1 MIPKRSFSKVV
12 QEALGSRKLTGWL
25 RIAGILLVL
34 AGAQAWL
41 FGSQTSAL
49 IRAAEAHLASLR
61 EEQSGDRMLNS
72 ALRAL
77 QEYWRATND
86 ELRKREIL
94 ALRDTVL
101 EDVGPDRIAAVR
113 ELVRVVRTFEPTTD
127 DDVVVVRLRREAERL
142 DSLYTDHT
150 GEALRAFTR
159 PAWYLQ
165 PTASFLNNDRADL
178 EALEFNHAL
187 YFMFVGDGAAASEIL
202 QQLRREAGGDARSGR
217 VLFALSRLSFD
228 AYLAE
233 KDPHYFRESLDLARE
248 SVHRDPASDLPK
260 LFLEYLVSLD
270 RSVVEVNADTLEGLG
285 SGEGQGER
293 GSISNDSGE
302 F

>member
-1 MIPKRSFSKVV
+1 MIPMRSFSKVV
-12 QEALGSRKLTGWL
+12 QEAIGSRKLIGWL
-25 RIAGILLVL
+25 RIAGVLLLV

-41 FGSQTSAL
+41 FSSQTSAL
-49 IRAAEAHLASLR
+49 LRAADVQLASLR
-61 EEQSGDRMLNS
+61 EELSGDRMLNS

-77 QEYWRATND
+77 QDYWRATND

-101 EDVGPDRIAAVR
+101 EDVGPDRVAAVR
-113 ELVRVVRTFEPTTD
+113 ELVRIVRTFEPTTD
-127 DDVVVVRLRREAERL
+127 DEAVVARLRRETERL
-142 DSLYTDHT
+142 ESLYTDRA

-165 PTASFLNNDRADL
+165 PTASFLNNDRANLDV
-178 EALEFNHAL
+178 LEFNHAL
-187 YFMFVGDGAAASEIL
+187 YFMFVGDSSAASEIL
-202 QQLRREAGGDARSGR
+202 QELRREASADARSGR
-217 VLFALSRLSFD
+217 VLFALSRLSYD

-233 KDPHYFRESLDLARE
+233 KDPHHFRESLDLARE
-248 SVHRDPASDLPK
+248 SVHHDPASGLPK
-260 LFLEYLVSLD
+260 LFLEYLLSLD
-270 RSVVEVNADTLEGLG
+270 RSVIEVNSDTLEGLG

-293 GSISNDSGE
+293 GSISNESGE